1 MNTNQLRNN
10 ASRQANGLKGQHNLA
25 QGKRRR
31 SVALGCNWIFKFVR
45 VQMHANEPAN
55 IRTKWRIE
63 NFLADN
69 LFNSVRNKAFI
80 LNNLISRT
88 ASSSPLRYPGFDV
101 SSAER
106 WRFGSFLPK
115 LCRACPDYFGRLL
128 YFGLSGRKNIRAFQ
142 F

>member
-10 ASRQANGLKGQHNLA
+10 ASRQANGLKDQHNLA

-88 ASSSPLRYPGFDV
+88 ASSSPLRYPG
-101 SSAER
+101 R
-106 WRFGSFLPK
+106 RFGSFLPK
-115 LCRACPDYFGRLL
+115 LYPGLI
-128 YFGLSGRKNIRAFQ
+128 YFGLSGRENIWDFNFKYIQ
-142 F
+142 EKPI